1 MVAQVLT
8 SHGHLRR
15 VLTCAR
21 RLVLGSGLRLGSV
34 RQEHMAHV
42 VYVIAKLPWA
52 RGLDQ
57 CVRTAHMYVYAFT
70 RVCACVCLCV
80 LVCACVYACVC
91 VISV

>member
-42 VYVIAKLPWA
+42 VYVIA
-52 RGLDQ
+52 
-57 CVRTAHMYVYAFT
+57 
-70 RVCACVCLCV
+70 
-80 LVCACVYACVC
+80 
-91 VISV
+91 